1 MGASV
6 EGSEPPMTT
15 GEPTLDLMMALTD
28 LAERLTVMALLLL
41 IAFAFL
47 RRWVVPR
54 QTVDDLVQ
62 PYKDMAEKLGNGMN
76 GKLDQVIEA
85 SQRQAEAV
93 DKLTASIE
101 RQTSEQT
108 NSRVRMVEK
117 VGELATMLATQAGLV
132 QRAAEAATKAH
143 GHRAHAKGRVR
154 SRA

>member
-1 MGASV
+1 
-6 EGSEPPMTT
+6 MTT

-76 GKLDQVIEA
+76 GKLDQVVEA

-101 RQTSEQT
+101 RQTSEHT
-108 NSRVRMVEK
+108 NSRVSMVEK
-117 VGELATMLATQAGLV
+117 VGELATMLATQIGVV
-132 QRAAEAATKAH
+132 QRAAEAATKVH
-143 GHRAHAKGRVR
+143 GPPAPAKRRVR
-154 SRA
+154 RRA